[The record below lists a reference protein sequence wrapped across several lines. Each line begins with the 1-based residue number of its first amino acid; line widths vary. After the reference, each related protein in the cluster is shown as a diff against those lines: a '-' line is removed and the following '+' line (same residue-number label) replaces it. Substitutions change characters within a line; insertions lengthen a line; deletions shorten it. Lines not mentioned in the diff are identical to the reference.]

1 MATVIM
7 QAFRVTL
14 TSNHKIRNP
23 FEQLLQDLPVMG
35 NEFEGGPREA
45 IHEAT
50 ALGFGGG
57 PGVSAA
63 LFLESNDVEL
73 EDVSGSDDEVG
84 DGTNVA
90 AVGPVGVDVIGLDGI
105 YSGDE
110 VGARVGDETRRAVLY
125 PRRPQHHLVGCKAHL
140 RLL

>member
-7 QAFRVTL
+7 RAFRVTL

-63 LFLESNDVEL
+63 LFFDVVEARRERGVRVFEL
-73 EDVSGSDDEVG
+73 RG
-84 DGTNVA
+84 NVW
-90 AVGPVGVDVIGLDGI
+90 PYGLK
-105 YSGDE
+105 
-110 VGARVGDETRRAVLY
+110 
-125 PRRPQHHLVGCKAHL
+125 P
-140 RLL
+140 LL